1 MAVKPLLTN
10 TYTVLM
16 AAAPPGSDTVI
27 ANVCDEPAPEEGV
40 TETTLGASDTVHV
53 PTGCHPLFRP
63 AVSLAY
69 AYTLFAPPNAAW
81 KLSGRFKVN

>member
-40 TETTLGASDTVHV
+40 TETVGGTGVALITVLSLMLLLADPPPETDTEFDSGV
-53 PTGCHPLFRP
+53 PAFDATFTVTVIG
-63 AVSLAY
+63 
-69 AYTLFAPPNAAW
+69 
-81 KLSGRFKVN
+81 